1 MGMKANN
8 TQQTTRSSSFA
19 LCFSAAELNY
29 PLGMTDHCVV
39 TRQSRFAHIL
49 LLGTLTS
56 DEGRGIQRS
65 MIRLLL
71 DDPNVIGRVKYKLDE
86 RAAPPIHPCSFSLL
100 CGVSLAVV
108 RDIGARRDYEFM
120 GQLSIVLARS

>member
-1 MGMKANN
+1 MFF
-8 TQQTTRSSSFA
+8 RSRT
-19 LCFSAAELNY
+19 ELPSWHDR
-29 PLGMTDHCVV
+29 PLRGNPAVAFRAHSVV
-39 TRQSRFAHIL
+39 GYVNVVQHPQS
-49 LLGTLTS
+49 TS

-71 DDPNVIGRVKYKLDE
+71 DDPNVIGRLKYKLDE
-86 RAAPPIHPCSFSLL
+86 RAAPPIHPCSFCLL

-120 GQLSIVLARS
+120 GQLSII